1 MNNEKNKSILIR
13 ISESELT
20 KLKQLSLQ
28 SGFKNM
34 SEYVRYKLLKVE
46 DTSSIIKRL
55 EIIEDKLD

>member
-34 SEYVRYKLLKVE
+34 SEYVRYKLLVE